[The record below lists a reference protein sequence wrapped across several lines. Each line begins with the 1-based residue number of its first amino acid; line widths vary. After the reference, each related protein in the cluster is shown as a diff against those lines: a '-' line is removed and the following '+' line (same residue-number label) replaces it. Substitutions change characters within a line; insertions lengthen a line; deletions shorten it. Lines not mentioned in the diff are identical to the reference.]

1 MLYTLSKILISAG
14 LIALISELARRNS
27 LIAAVLASVP
37 LVSLLAFVWL
47 YLETREV
54 ERIAALS
61 GQIFWLVLPSL
72 VLFLVLPGLLRA
84 GLNFWLS
91 LSLAVLATAACYGLM
106 LLVLRHFHV
115 QF

>member
-14 LIALISELARRNS
+14 LIALISELARRSS

-37 LVSLLAFVWL
+37 LISLLAFVWL

-54 ERIAALS
+54 ERIAVLS

-72 VLFLVLPGLLRA
+72 ALFLILPWLLRV

-106 LLVLRHFHV
+106 LLVLRYFHV
-115 QF
+115 QL